1 MSEVGLLPNHLRALG
16 FNRNPFPQ
24 TPDADCYF
32 RTEQIAQSSLEAF
45 HCLTAGKGFVLL
57 TGEVGTGKSTF
68 LRCLM
73 DELHVANCSVSFVF
87 NTFLQGRHLLLALNR
102 DFGITAGADF
112 AEDIELLNH
121 YLIEQYSE
129 GRCCVLVIDDAQ
141 NLDAE
146 SLELLRLLSNLE
158 TRQNKLLQIVLS
170 GQPELLDILEKRE
183 IRQLTSRIMQHIQLW
198 PFDRSECARYVNFR
212 ISKAGTDGRISL
224 SSGANFALHWYSR
237 GNPRR
242 IHSIMD
248 RCLYGIAP
256 GVQQEI
262 GVSLIRAGAR
272 EGGVAL
278 RSRWLRWLPSTP
290 QLGAL
295 ALGGI
300 GVLVAAWWLQE
311 KSDFQANAV
320 QRPIQVAQQSA
331 ILNRIKEPAVP
342 ASAKAQIIPTKVQIP
357 VTQEMKV
364 LQCLKKFEAEFL
376 YADLNNGLDFLKRR
390 TILKVLSD
398 KGLALAFL
406 PSGLRLPETTSDSL
420 SQTQCSDIGRAGS
433 WVLWKPKY
441 LPFDVNRSM
450 AEEKIRWLQTQLGA
464 NKLYAA
470 EVDGLFGPRTVS
482 ALHQFQRWHGL
493 PADSRVDA
501 WVLFLLEHE
510 LGKINA

>member
-45 HCLTAGKGFVLL
+45 HCLKAGKGFVLL

-73 DELHVANCSVSFVF
+73 DELHAADCAVSFVF

-102 DFGITAGADF
+102 DFGVAAGVDF
-112 AEDIELLNH
+112 AEDIELLNQ
-121 YLIEQYSE
+121 YLIQQYAE

-170 GQPELLDILEKRE
+170 GQPELLDVLEKRE

-198 PFDRSECARYVNFR
+198 PFDRSECMRYVSFR

-224 SSGANFALHWYSR
+224 SPWANLALHWYSK

-256 GVQQEI
+256 GVPQEI
-262 GVSLIRAGAR
+262 GVGLIRAGAR
-272 EGGVAL
+272 EGGVA
-278 RSRWLRWLPSTP
+278 SRFRFKRQLST
-290 QLGAL
+290 L
-295 ALGGI
+295 AICG
-300 GVLVAAWWLQE
+300 LVAIGFVLWPQT
-311 KSDFQANAV
+311 KSDFQANA
-320 QRPIQVAQQSA
+320 IQHSTITAQALPKDSNAKSDVDVATQKLQ
-331 ILNRIKEPAVP
+331 VP
-342 ASAKAQIIPTKVQIP
+342 ASSVGTLVSAGTRG
-357 VTQEMKV
+357 MR
-364 LQCLKKFEAEFL
+364 CLKNFDAEFL
-376 YADLNNGLDFLKRR
+376 YADLSNGLDIVKRR
-390 TILKVLSD
+390 AILKILAD
-398 KGLALAFL
+398 KGFALAFL
-406 PSGLRLPETTSDSL
+406 PPGLRLPETSAL
-420 SQTQCSDIGRAGS
+420 SAPLTFCSDIGKAGS

-450 AEEKIRWLQTQLGA
+450 AEEKMRWLQMQLSA
-464 NKLYAA
+464 NKLYVA
-470 EVDGLFGPRTVS
+470 EVDGLFGPRTLN

-493 PADSRVDA
+493 PADNRVDA

-510 LGKINA
+510 VGKMNS

>member
-45 HCLTAGKGFVLL
+45 HCLKAGKGFVLL

-73 DELHVANCSVSFVF
+73 DELYAADCAVSYVF

-102 DFGITAGADF
+102 DFGVAAGADF
-112 AEDIELLNH
+112 AEDILLLNQ
-121 YLIEQYSE
+121 YLIRQYAI

-170 GQPELLDILEKRE
+170 GQPELLDILDKRE
-183 IRQLTSRIMQHIQLW
+183 TRQLTSRIMQHIQLW
-198 PFDRSECARYVNFR
+198 PFDRSECTRYVNFR
-212 ISKAGTDGRISL
+212 ISRAGTDGRISL
-224 SSGANFALHWYSR
+224 SPWANRALYWYSK

-262 GVSLIRAGAR
+262 GLALIRAGAR
-272 EGGVAL
+272 EGGVAGRFRYKRQISL
-278 RSRWLRWLPSTP
+278 LAACILCVVVLASWLP
-290 QLGAL
+290 
-295 ALGGI
+295 
-300 GVLVAAWWLQE
+300 E
-311 KSDFQANAV
+311 KLDFQANAV
-320 QRPIQVAQQSA
+320 QRPVIT
-331 ILNRIKEPAVP
+331 
-342 ASAKAQIIPTKVQIP
+342 ASAAVNQAKERVASSFDQIQIAQSQHTVRVKGGNRV
-357 VTQEMKV
+357 V
-364 LQCLKKFEAEFL
+364 QCLKKFDVEFL

-390 TILKVLSD
+390 LILKKLAD
-398 KGLALAFL
+398 QGLALAFL
-406 PSGLRLPETTSDSL
+406 PAGLRLPDATNESL
-420 SQTQCSDIGRAGS
+420 AQTLCSDIGKAGS

-441 LPFDVNRSM
+441 LPFDVNRSI

-464 NKLYAA
+464 NKLYVA
-470 EVDGLFGPRTVS
+470 EVDGLFGPRTVQ

-493 PADSRVDA
+493 PTDNRVDA

-510 LGKINA
+510 VGKVSA